1 MTPRQGLA
9 RLSSYGSVVA
19 LCGIVVG
26 AMNWLLIRGSASAAL
41 IALILGSF
49 GWGLAA
55 GKLGASPWAL
65 PVIALIVELAV
76 AFEFKRVYV
85 LDYFGGPPPRSVD
98 VFSESIFVGD
108 ALVVAILAGLGWAG
122 WRWQRKWVTVSA

>member
-1 MTPRQGLA
+1 MTARQGLA
-9 RLSSYGSVVA
+9 RLSSYGSLVA

-65 PVIALIVELAV
+65 PAIALIVELAV
-76 AFEFKRVYV
+76 AFEFKRIYV
-85 LDYFGGPPPRSVD
+85 LDYFGVHHRD
-98 VFSESIFVGD
+98 
-108 ALVVAILAGLGWAG
+108 
-122 WRWQRKWVTVSA
+122 Q